1 MVTAPAVSDSYA
13 RHVLARM
20 SDFFTD
26 EGTPWARRLWDIGS
40 VLALEELWEAGSW
53 QAQGVLSP
61 TACDWQSNELNALIG
76 PDRGL
81 GDRDLRKELTGLLKN
96 SLPDPSPA

>member
-1 MVTAPAVSDSYA
+1 MVTASASDPYA

-20 SDFFTD
+20 ADFFTD

-40 VLALEELWEAGSW
+40 VLALEELWEAGYW
-53 QAQGVLSP
+53 QAHGVLSP
-61 TACDWQSNELNALIG
+61 AACDWQRIQLGALIG

-81 GDRDLRKELTGLLKN
+81 GTRSCAR
-96 SLPDPSPA
+96 SSPAC